1 MTKKEFIDTYLD
13 DYKILEMVDSLGW
26 NADNIE
32 YDSLIKII
40 KESYCDTVDEYSE
53 GEEINDVNF
62 REFDEDVMYN
72 IKEKI
77 GIL

>member
-13 DYKILEMVDSLGW
+13 DYKILEIVDSLGS
-26 NADNIE
+26 NVDNVE
-32 YDSLIKII
+32 YDDLIKTIE
-40 KESYCDTVDEYSE
+40 ESYCNTVDEYSE
-53 GEEINDVNF
+53 GDEINDVNF
-62 REFDEDVMYN
+62 REFNEDVMYK

>member
-1 MTKKEFIDTYLD
+1 MTKKEFIDTYLN
-13 DYKILEMVDSLGW
+13 DYKILEIVDSLGW

-40 KESYCDTVDEYSE
+40 KESYCDTVDEYSD

>member
-40 KESYCDTVDEYSE
+40 KESYCDTVDEYSD